1 MTAPQFPTD
10 RGYPEPSQA
19 TTALVLGILGIPMSI
34 LAPFAWITASREI
47 AAIHEGRR
55 DPEGLQL
62 ATTARI
68 LGIIGTVLMAAGL
81 IVLFVLVVLIG
92 AARFAF

>member
-1 MTAPQFPTD
+1 MTSPQFPTD
-10 RGYPEPSQA
+10 HGYPEPSQA
-19 TTALVLGILGIPMSI
+19 TTALVLGILGIPVQI
-34 LAPFAWITASREI
+34 IGPIAWAVASREI

-68 LGIIGTVLMAAGL
+68 LGIIGTVLLVAGL
-81 IVLFVLVVLIG
+81 VVAIVIL
-92 AARFAF
+92 AFFRSMF